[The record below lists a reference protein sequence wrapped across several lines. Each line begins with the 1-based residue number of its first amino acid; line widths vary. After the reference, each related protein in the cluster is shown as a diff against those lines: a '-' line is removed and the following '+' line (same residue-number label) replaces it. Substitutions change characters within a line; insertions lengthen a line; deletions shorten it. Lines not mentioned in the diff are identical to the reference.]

1 MIQEVDRKKE
11 GPLRTNSLDTGV
23 SETLKVT
30 PIRKVLQHVSPG
42 RGGIGKLQN
51 VINLHFEG
59 NWMPIMVGN
68 TSLPSRKCASSI
80 RMVLDKAIAS
90 CPIFF
95 AFRLQVSSM
104 SSKQEFCNETAAV
117 LDASL

>member
-1 MIQEVDRKKE
+1 MNVRDRQDKTAVPSLTPTGAVQEADRKKE

-30 PIRKVLQHVSPG
+30 PIRKVLQHISPG

-59 NWMPIMVGN
+59 NWMPIMVRHQIC
-68 TSLPSRKCASSI
+68 T
-80 RMVLDKAIAS
+80 
-90 CPIFF
+90 
-95 AFRLQVSSM
+95 LQACLMDWKEDTERSVRPVVGQM
-104 SSKQEFCNETAAV
+104 HGMLEA
-117 LDASL
+117 